1 MLRFVLQKMM
11 NKKWMVLALLIG
23 NILLISITGANAM
36 YGEAVLQRTL
46 MRNLSEYMTT
56 SNNYP
61 GLTMISCNV
70 DYSRKQ
76 NMLDAAQTL
85 RTMPETFGVEEAAS
99 AEHYYVEQSRAKADV
114 ERKNGMVKMITLGY
128 MKELEEHIEI
138 VAGRM
143 YADQPGEEGVVEVIV
158 SERGLSDMKLLL
170 DETFT
175 MQELKQEDGSL
186 LRIKVVGVFRNTS
199 DEDLYWVKSPSTMK
213 SECLMSDENFENLFL
228 DGTNKAHM
236 YADLYMLL
244 NYTQM
249 RGSRAAHYAETS
261 AYYTEYF
268 DGITGCSY
276 RDYFSRTVD
285 TFLSSSQKVNVTL
298 WVLQVPIFALLA
310 AFIFMVSRQ
319 MLDMEQNEIAVL
331 KSRGASRLQIIT
343 TYLLQSSVLALLGLA
358 IGIPLGAY
366 MVQVLGSANAFLE
379 FVKRSA
385 LPVEVNGRVLLFCG
399 IAAVFSIA
407 AMVLPVFRHSRVT
420 IVDHKQKKHRK
431 SDAPLWQRIF
441 LDVAILGVALYLL
454 YNYNKQKDQLAL
466 QVLDGASLD
475 PLLFIASS
483 LFMIGA
489 GLFALR
495 ILPVI
500 TFVLYR
506 LFKKLWNP
514 ALYAAFLQ
522 VIRTR
527 YRQGFIMVFL
537 IMTIA
542 LGVFNAQAA
551 RTINTNRE
559 ESIRYSIGADIV
571 LKENWIQT
579 YDSLMQG
586 LTTSSAEADPEP
598 IYTEPEF
605 KRYEVLEGVE
615 SAAQVVNETNG
626 CRVKIADGTLTGV
639 QVMGI
644 NTKDFGETAWFK
656 DGLLKSHFYD
666 YLNAMATN
674 SNAVLVSRNF
684 ETDYGMK
691 LGDTIYYQNKYDHT
705 ARGIIY
711 GFVDYWPGYSPT
723 SDSGRTENYLI
734 VANLNQLQAYWG
746 VTPYEVW
753 IKAEDSTQFIYDFVE
768 ENQIKLLTF
777 TDTAAEI
784 VELKNDPVFQG
795 TNGILTVGFIVVLV
809 LCTVGFLIY
818 WILSIKSRSLQFGIY
833 RAMGMSMREIITML
847 IVEQIFISGTS
858 IATGALV
865 GWLTSKLYM
874 PLIQVAYSAGD
885 NTLPLRL
892 VSEQS
897 DMIRLVVIIGAMILV
912 CMLILGWLI
921 SKMKIA
927 QALKLGED

>member
-1 MLRFVLQKMM
+1 MLRFVLRKMI

-36 YGEAVLQRTL
+36 YGEAVLQRSLTRS
-46 MRNLSEYMTT
+46 MAEYLADT
-56 SNNYP
+56 NNYP
-61 GLTMISCNV
+61 GQITVSANCNF
-70 DYSRKQ
+70 SRKQ
-76 NMLDAAQTL
+76 NILTAAETL
-85 RTMPETFGVEEAAS
+85 HTMPEVFGVEEAECV
-99 AEHYYVEQSRAKADV
+99 EHYYAEPSYADAEI
-114 ERKNGMVKMITLGY
+114 ERKSGKAKVITLGY

-143 YADQPGEEGVVEVIV
+143 YANEPDEEGIVEVIV

-170 DETFT
+170 NETFI
-175 MQELKQEDGSL
+175 MRQLKQEDGTT
-186 LRIKVVGVFRNTS
+186 LRIKVVGVFKNSS

-213 SECLMSDENFENLFL
+213 SECLMSGENFMNLFFGEINSIEQHAEFFMML
-228 DGTNKAHM
+228 D
-236 YADLYMLL
+236 
-244 NYTQM
+244 YTQM
-249 RGSRAAHYAETS
+249 RGDQAAHYAETS
-261 AYYTEYF
+261 TYFNEYF
-268 DGITGCSY
+268 DGLTGLSY
-276 RDYFSRTVD
+276 RDYFSKTLD
-285 TFLSSSQKVNVTL
+285 TFLSGKQKVNVTL

-331 KSRGASRLQIIT
+331 KSRGASRMQIIM
-343 TYLLQSSVLALLGLA
+343 TYLLQSSVLALLALA
-358 IGIPLGAY
+358 IGIPLGVY
-366 MVQVLGSANAFLE
+366 IVQVLGSANAFLE

-385 LPVEVNGRVLLFCG
+385 LPIDIDGRVLLFCS

-407 AMVLPVFRHSRVT
+407 AMVLPVFKHSRVT

-431 SDAPLWQRIF
+431 SDAPLWQRLF
-441 LDVAILGVALYLL
+441 LDVAILGAALYLL
-454 YNYNKQKDQLAL
+454 YNYNKQKDLLAQ
-466 QVLDGASLD
+466 QVSDGAALD
-475 PLLFIASS
+475 PMLFIASS

-495 ILPVI
+495 ILPMI

-527 YRQGFIMVFL
+527 YRQSFIMVFL

-551 RTINTNRE
+551 RTINTNKE
-559 ESIRYSIGADIV
+559 ENIRYSVGADIV
-571 LKENWIQT
+571 LLESWKSE
-579 YDSLMQG
+579 SPVAA
-586 LTTSSAEADPEP
+586 AESNTLVQP
-598 IYTEPEF
+598 IYTEPDF
-605 KRYEVLEGVE
+605 TKYEVLEGVE
-615 SAAQVVNETNG
+615 SAAQVLNETG
-626 CRVKIADGTLTGV
+626 CSVKTDDGELTGV
-639 QVMGI
+639 RVMGI

-674 SNAVLVSRNF
+674 SRAVLVSRNF

-691 LGDTIYYQNKYDHT
+691 LGDSIYYTNKYDNNT
-705 ARGIIY
+705 RGIIY
-711 GFVDYWPGYSPT
+711 GFVDYWPGYSPV
-723 SDSGRTENYLI
+723 SSNGLIQNYLI
-734 VANLNQLQAYWG
+734 VANLNQLQADWG
-746 VTPYEVW
+746 IMPYEVW
-753 IKAEDSTQFIYDFVE
+753 IKAEDSTQFIYDFAE
-768 ENQIKLLTF
+768 ENQIRFSKF
-777 TDTAAEI
+777 TDVAAEI
-784 VELKNDPVFQG
+784 VALKNDPVFQG

-833 RAMGMSMREIITML
+833 RAMGMSMQEIITML

-874 PLIQVAYSAGD
+874 PLIQMAYSAGD